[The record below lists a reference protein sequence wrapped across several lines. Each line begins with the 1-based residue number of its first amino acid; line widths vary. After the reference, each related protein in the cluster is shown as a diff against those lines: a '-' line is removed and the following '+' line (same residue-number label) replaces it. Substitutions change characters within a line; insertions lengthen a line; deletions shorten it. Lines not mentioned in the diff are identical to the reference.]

1 MFCRLK
7 TSWLFGFEWLC
18 WQSCYGADQC
28 LPAFPSKT
36 EELPM
41 SQKHLLSP
49 GHRLGAGVPVV
60 LELKGVSYRAVQ
72 MLFVYLCLQI

>member
-1 MFCRLK
+1 
-7 TSWLFGFEWLC
+7 
-18 WQSCYGADQC
+18 
-28 LPAFPSKT
+28 
-36 EELPM
+36 M

-72 MLFVYLCLQI
+72 MLFVYLYLQI